1 MLKKFINQIFCKHEY
16 EFVRNIYGDEVI
28 FATNWNRSE
37 WKCKKCGKHKL
48 MSELY
53 DKETGKFYSSYELLH
68 SKN

>member
-1 MLKKFINQIFCKHEY
+1 MLKRFINQIFCKHEY

-28 FATNWNRSE
+28 ATNWNRSE

-53 DKETGKFYSSYELLH
+53 NKETGNFYTSFELLE
-68 SKN
+68 KEK